1 MAFHFSS
8 VRASPSIDLT
18 GWSGCELSSD
28 AMPLTRT
35 HSDVLDQVQQFLD
48 ATGYGI

>member
-1 MAFHFSS
+1 MPFHFSS

-28 AMPLTRT
+28 AMPLTST
-35 HSDVLDQVQQFLD
+35 HGDALDQMQQFED
-48 ATGYGI
+48 ATGTET